1 MATQVKCP
9 SCGQRTAWHGN
20 PYRPFCCERCR
31 LRDFGNWMSE
41 RYRIAGPGVE
51 IEPADG
57 DDEDDT

>member
-1 MATQVKCP
+1 
-9 SCGQRTAWHGN
+9 
-20 PYRPFCCERCR
+20 
-31 LRDFGNWMSE
+31 MSE